1 MREFVGE
8 HYFPAEAAQDAG
20 HCAKAARA
28 AAVAAPARGHTGPPH
43 PRHPCIPA
51 DETCIHLYRAESIE
65 AVSVATARASLG
77 LDRVTEAIS
86 DAGAAA

>member
-28 AAVAAPARGHTGPPH
+28 AADQLGREGTRVYHVRAIL
-43 PRHPCIPA
+43 IPA
-51 DETCIHLYRAESIE
+51 DKTCTHLYRAESIE
-65 AVSVATARASLG
+65 AVRVAAARASLG
-77 LDRVTEAIS
+77 LERVTEAVR